1 MIMIT
6 RGDQRGELVRQ
17 SAGRPGVRP
26 VGTRDG
32 IKLGLETV
40 ADGLTAPESRVPAA
54 ERPSPCR

>member
-1 MIMIT
+1 MIVIT

-26 VGTRDG
+26 IKARDG

-40 ADGLTAPESRVPAA
+40 ADGLTSPLTRVPAA